1 LGEIVELAREPKAP
15 VIQSEEEGA
24 GVSEGS
30 QPTQLVRA
38 KAVNRLVLGKT
49 KPATAFARTISVG

>member
-1 LGEIVELAREPKAP
+1 M
-15 VIQSEEEGA
+15 

-38 KAVNRLVLGKT
+38 KAVNRNSIYEFVVKR
-49 KPATAFARTISVG
+49 KAAIAFAPNILVG